1 LTRLSE
7 DPQRAPGID
16 DFFGAG
22 AEAFVTRIHQL
33 AIADVMA
40 GYMACSFAAEH
51 QCRRAPSFEE
61 RHS

>member
-7 DPQRAPGID
+7 DPHRAPAID
-16 DFFGAG
+16 DLFGAG
-22 AEAFVTRIHQL
+22 AEAFVARIHQL

-40 GYMACSFAAEH
+40 GYMACSFAAKH

-61 RHS
+61 RQS